1 MSHALNPIV
10 FVVNADSSTREYL
23 ERLIRTAGW
32 EAETFTSQ
40 HNLLASPRALV
51 PSCLLIDAALLG
63 CALLRQI
70 ASERHPI
77 PIIFLSSDCDI
88 ETAVRAMKAGA
99 FDFFTKPIRDES
111 LLNAMREA
119 LRRSEIALGRE
130 NELLQLRDGYKSL
143 TPREREVMTLVVSG
157 LPNKQVGG
165 ELGVSEITVKMHR
178 GNVMRKMNA
187 GSFAHLVTMASRLR
201 VARSLASIV
210 APA

>member
-10 FVVNADSSTREYL
+10 FVVDADLSTRIHL

-32 EAETFTSQ
+32 QAETFTSQ
-40 HNLLASPRALV
+40 HCLLAIPRALV
-51 PSCLLIDAALLG
+51 PSCLVIDAAHLG

-77 PIIFLSSDCDI
+77 PIIFLSGDCDI

-111 LLNAMREA
+111 LLNAMRDA
-119 LRRSEIALGRE
+119 LRRSGIALGRE

-165 ELGVSEITVKMHR
+165 ELGISEITVKMHR

-187 GSFAHLVTMASRLR
+187 GSFAQLVTMASRLR
-201 VARSLASIV
+201 VLRPLTPIAVSA
-210 APA
+210 